1 MQFSGIKYVHVLRS
15 QHTITITHL
24 QNFLHLPKLKLGIQK
39 TVTPPSPLPLP
50 LSPTPVSRPLA
61 ISQTLQAFAL
71 TLSFCRIY
79 LESYKKRLYFK
90 KRHPHSSR
98 TWAFSATPV
107 STEEAKSI

>member
-1 MQFSGIKYVHVLRS
+1 MAHEEAQV
-15 QHTITITHL
+15 
-24 QNFLHLPKLKLGIQK
+24 
-39 TVTPPSPLPLP
+39 PSSLSDFILNTPLPLP